1 MAKMVDYY
9 SDREVQ
15 DIMEAFL
22 ERFPMMFDGFDT
34 AKIGFVTKKS
44 KGKSKKT
51 GPSLKLSS
59 VGFPDDVW
67 MNKTY
72 TLVASEAAWKKMD
85 TKRKNLSVFKVMC
98 SIPVG
103 GFDEQSKAYGK
114 ILPPDFKMF
123 LKEFAAS
130 GGVPNWEENP
140 AAKDPM
146 EQTPEEVEQALPNVE
161 AIPAED
167 GVERKAVTMEEVV
180 SVKVPSK
187 AAKAIQAT
195 IAATT

>member
-1 MAKMVDYY
+1 MAKFVDFY

-15 DIMEAFL
+15 DTMEAII

-34 AKIGFVTKKS
+34 SKIGFVTT
-44 KGKSKKT
+44 KSKKKGKAT
-51 GPSLKLSS
+51 GPALKLVK
-59 VGFPDDVW
+59 VGYPHNVW
-67 MNKTY
+67 LSKAY
-72 TLVASEAAWKKMD
+72 IVEAGEGAWKKMD
-85 TKRKNLSVFKVMC
+85 TKRKNLSVFKIMC
-98 SIPVG
+98 AIPVG

-114 ILPPDFKMF
+114 VLPPDYKMF
-123 LKEFAAS
+123 MREFAAS

-146 EQTPEEVEQALPNVE
+146 EQTPEEVAQAIPTVE

-167 GVERKAVTMEEVV
+167 GVERKAVTPGDVA
-180 SVKVPSK
+180 SVKVTSK

-195 IAATT
+195 IAATP